1 MHDVNPLGPMMH
13 LRELDR
19 QAAPRLRSLRPGRQ
33 GATRLAAL
41 GAMMITLLRRL
52 DPTAILQGVK
62 GTETLRRRV
71 RQPPVTDHP

>member
-19 QAAPRLRSLRPGRQ
+19 QVAPKLRSLRARKEGVPSLG
-33 GATRLAAL
+33 AL

-52 DPTAILQGVK
+52 GPTAILQSVT
-62 GTETLRRRV
+62 GTETLR
-71 RQPPVTDHP
+71 